1 MRMRFGPR
9 DEKGF
14 EKGSRLLL
22 GEFERW
28 LVGRGGATPGEA
40 AEVVADVSVA
50 LDWKW
55 GYGDG
60 NLGCWQPE
68 ELAEF
73 LLEWCPRKLSVPQE
87 ECGGLLSALQT
98 LLRFLAASD
107 LLDTACAPVSVL
119 QEAIERLAPGY
130 VEAMGDPSKFGM
142 AKSLFTAAAADG
154 VDLTDR
160 SAADEWIAGFN
171 ARPEDER
178 RRVLPE
184 PVVAP
189 RRARPVLPPV
199 VLPDDGAALVSAAK
213 APVLEMFRGLADYVG
228 TGRKLTQRGNLTL
241 ADAKALVDLLG
252 TGDHIDG
259 RIGDRTFRTRS
270 SAELPRLRHL
280 FVWAKKAGVLR
291 VVHGKVVATKASARI
306 DTDPRAWFEKSVRAL
321 LATGALS
328 SQRDPDAW
336 LKWPEVDALLDGLV
350 LPMLITAYATRCPVP
365 LDDIAEVVTTT
376 VLEAFEFP
384 RLTDEQVGR
393 SVSVDVTSIMD
404 ALELAGVL
412 VRADVEEPDD
422 VWTRLRTGGTV
433 QLTDAGLVLVRDLL
447 IETGHDA
454 PTAGTFAD
462 RPAIELL
469 HAARDMDPPTLWGE
483 LEAWRGRRTDDEAAQ
498 ALTEA
503 IPELDVAAQLLA
515 FGVLADLPTDVSAPL
530 VRQLESDPT
539 VRGAARCWLVDLGV
553 EPDTSLYD
561 PADPGPFI
569 DVLAHRFVADGPEGL
584 TATLAVVGNHDDQVA
599 VLGNLWRSPSPA
611 TLPVLEAIGKNHTV
625 KFVAKA
631 ARKAAFQRRT
641 WAANH

>member
-1 MRMRFGPR
+1 
-9 DEKGF
+9 
-14 EKGSRLLL
+14 
-22 GEFERW
+22 
-28 LVGRGGATPGEA
+28 
-40 AEVVADVSVA
+40 
-50 LDWKW
+50 
-55 GYGDG
+55 
-60 NLGCWQPE
+60 
-68 ELAEF
+68 
-73 LLEWCPRKLSVPQE
+73 
-87 ECGGLLSALQT
+87 
-98 LLRFLAASD
+98 
-107 LLDTACAPVSVL
+107 
-119 QEAIERLAPGY
+119 
-130 VEAMGDPSKFGM
+130 
-142 AKSLFTAAAADG
+142 G

-462 RPAIELL
+462 RPANRRRGGPGPDRSDPR
-469 HAARDMDPPTLWGE
+469 ARRRGPTPGLRRPRRPPDRRQRPAGPPARE
-483 LEAWRGRRTDDEAAQ
+483 RPDRARGR
-498 ALTEA
+498 
-503 IPELDVAAQLLA
+503 PLLA
-515 FGVLADLPTDVSAPL
+515 RRP
-530 VRQLESDPT
+530 R
-539 VRGAARCWLVDLGV
+539 
-553 EPDTSLYD
+553 
-561 PADPGPFI
+561 
-569 DVLAHRFVADGPEGL
+569 
-584 TATLAVVGNHDDQVA
+584 
-599 VLGNLWRSPSPA
+599 
-611 TLPVLEAIGKNHTV
+611 
-625 KFVAKA
+625 
-631 ARKAAFQRRT
+631 RRT
-641 WAANH
+641 RHVPLRPRRSGPIHRCPRPPLRRRRP